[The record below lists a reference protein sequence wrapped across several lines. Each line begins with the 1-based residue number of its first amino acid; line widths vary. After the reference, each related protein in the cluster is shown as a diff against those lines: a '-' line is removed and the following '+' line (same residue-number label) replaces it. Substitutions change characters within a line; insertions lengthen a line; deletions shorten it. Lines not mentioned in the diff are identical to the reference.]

1 MVVTTLTNETFT
13 SDYVVVTVSNGVLKK
28 DIIKFIPDLPDKK
41 KQSIKKIGFGLL
53 DKVIL
58 EFDSVFWN
66 NNVDWIGYIS

>member
-41 KQSIKKIGFGLL
+41 K
-53 DKVIL
+53 
-58 EFDSVFWN
+58 
-66 NNVDWIGYIS
+66 